1 MPGTARSEIQER
13 HFAGTEALN
22 AALALDVTQAL
33 RLALESGRNASFVV
47 PGGHTPV
54 GLFELLS
61 RAPIEWR
68 RVGVT
73 LTDERWVDATSA
85 ESNEHL
91 VRAHLLQGAA
101 APATLTGLKN
111 GARDASSGA
120 AASWSGLAPLTRP
133 FDFVLLGMG
142 EDGHFASLFPHS
154 PALFAALDPNGP
166 PGCVAMQAP
175 VPPKDRVSLNLSALL
190 DARNVGVLIVG
201 DAKRAVLER
210 ARSEGAAADM
220 PVRALLRQQRAPVT
234 VYWSP

>member
-1 MPGTARSEIQER
+1 MPGTARPEVQER

-22 AALALDVTQAL
+22 AALALDITQAL

-47 PGGHTPV
+47 PGGRTPV

-73 LTDERWVDATSA
+73 LTDERWVDAASA

-91 VRAHLLQGAA
+91 VRTHLLQGAA
-101 APATLTGLKN
+101 APATLIGLKN
-111 GARDASSGA
+111 GARDASSGE
-120 AASWSGLAPLTRP
+120 AASWSGLAPLPRP

-142 EDGHFASLFPHS
+142 EDGHFASLFPHA
-154 PALFAALDPNGP
+154 PALVAALDPNGP

-190 DARNVGVLIVG
+190 DARQVGVLIVG

-210 ARSEGAAADM
+210 ARSEGAAADL